1 MYSFVSMELK
11 NKVVWI
17 TGASSGI
24 GEGLCYV
31 FAKEGCK
38 LVISARRGSELQRVK
53 AKTNLPDE
61 AILVLPIDLENN
73 TNASNWVNKIV
84 EKFGRIDVLINNGG
98 ISQKGTA
105 MQTTT
110 EVERKIMEINFF
122 GNVAL
127 TKAVI
132 PVMQKQQSGHLVV
145 TTSILGKFGLPFHT
159 TYAASKHALYGYY
172 DSLRMELKPFH
183 IKVLLVAPG
192 FINTNAAINSLNA
205 DGSISNKDSPAQL
218 NGMKT
223 DVFAKKLISALK
235 RNKQHVYIGNKEL
248 LAIPFKTLL
257 PSLFYNIMDKMSKG
271 K

>member
-1 MYSFVSMELK
+1 MELK

-24 GEGLCYV
+24 GEGLCYA

-38 LVISARRGSELQRVK
+38 LVISARRESELQRVK
-53 AKTNLPDE
+53 KKTTLSDE
-61 AILVLPIDLENN
+61 AILVLPIDLEKY
-73 TNASNWVNKIV
+73 TDAPIWVNTII

-110 EVERKIMEINFF
+110 EVERKIMEINYF

-132 PVMQKQQSGHLVV
+132 PVMQKQSSGSIVI

-159 TYAASKHALYGYY
+159 SYAASKHALYGYY
-172 DSLRMELKPFH
+172 DSLRMELKPFN
-183 IKVLLVAPG
+183 INVMLVAPG

-205 DGSISNKDSPAQL
+205 DGSISNQNSPAQL

-257 PSLFYNIMDKMSKG
+257 PKLFYNIMDKMSKG

>member
-1 MYSFVSMELK
+1 MELK

-24 GEGLCYV
+24 GEGLCYA

-38 LVISARRGSELQRVK
+38 LVLSARRLNELTRVREQSQLK
-53 AKTNLPDE
+53 DE
-61 AILVLPIDLENN
+61 DVLLLPIDLENHQDVSKW
-73 TNASNWVNKIV
+73 ADQVV
-84 EKFGRIDVLINNGG
+84 QKFGRIDVLINNGG
-98 ISQKGTA
+98 LSQKGTA
-105 MQTTT
+105 MLTTT
-110 EVERKIMEINFF
+110 EVERKIMEINYF
-122 GNVAL
+122 GNIAL

-132 PVMQKQQSGHLVV
+132 PVMQQQKTGNIVV
-145 TTSILGKFGLPFHT
+145 TTSILGKFGLSFHT

-172 DSLRMELKPFH
+172 DSLRMELKPLN

-192 FINTNAAINSLNA
+192 FINTQASVNSLNP
-205 DGSISNKDSPAQL
+205 DGTISKQDSPAQI

-223 DVFAKKLISALK
+223 EVFAKKLISALK
-235 RNKQHVYIGNKEL
+235 RNKNHVYIGNKEL

-257 PSLFYNIMDKMSKG
+257 PNLFYSIMDKMSKG

>member
-1 MYSFVSMELK
+1 MELK

-24 GEGLCYV
+24 GEGLCYA

-38 LVISARRGSELQRVK
+38 LVVSARRESELQRVK
-53 AKTNLPDE
+53 VNTNLTDD
-61 AILVLPIDLENN
+61 AILILPLDLENHSK
-73 TNASNWVNKIV
+73 AQNWVNTILD
-84 EKFGRIDVLINNGG
+84 KFGRIDVLINNGG
-98 ISQKGTA
+98 ISQKGNA

-110 EVERKIMEINFF
+110 EVERKIMEVNYF
-122 GNVAL
+122 GNIAI

-132 PVMQKQQSGHLVV
+132 PIMQKQQSGNIVV

-159 TYAASKHALYGYY
+159 SYAASKHALYGYY
-172 DSLRMELKPFH
+172 DSLRMELKPFN
-183 IKVLLVAPG
+183 INVLLVAPG
-192 FINTNAAINSLNA
+192 FINTNASINSLNA
-205 DGSISNKDSPAQL
+205 DGSISNQDSPAQI

-248 LAIPFKTLL
+248 LAIPFKMLL
-257 PSLFYNIMDKMSKG
+257 PKLFYTIMDKMSKG

>member
-1 MYSFVSMELK
+1 MELK

-24 GEGLCYV
+24 GEALSYA

-38 LVISARRGSELQRVK
+38 LVISARRESELQRVK
-53 AKTNLPDE
+53 TSTNLTDDS
-61 AILVLPIDLENN
+61 ILILPLDLENHV
-73 TNASNWVNKIV
+73 AAPEWVSIILA
-84 EKFGRIDVLINNGG
+84 KFGRIDVLVNNGG
-98 ISQKGTA
+98 LSQKGTA

-110 EVERKIMEINFF
+110 EVERKIMEINYF
-122 GNVAL
+122 GNIAL

-172 DSLRMELKPFH
+172 DSLRMELKPFN
-183 IKVLLVAPG
+183 INVLLVAPG
-192 FINTNAAINSLNA
+192 FINTNASINSLNA
-205 DGSISNKDSPAQL
+205 DGSISNQDSPAQM

-223 DVFAKKLISALK
+223 GVFAKKLISALK
-235 RNKQHVYIGNKEL
+235 RNKQHIYIGNKEL
-248 LAIPFKTLL
+248 LAIPFKMLL
-257 PSLFYNIMDKMSKG
+257 PKLFYTIMDKMSKG